1 MITLLKEEIIDNEIN
16 PEVEKQ
22 AFISSIDNLIQSAW
36 ALNGDIQSIIATF
49 DDNYKGENL
58 EDIKDILN
66 RAVDDLTINIGMFNK
81 AIELIDNK
89 RSDLVDAGEEK
100 AEELISSDNVSS
112 EN

>member
-1 MITLLKEEIIDNEIN
+1 MLALLKEDVINNEID
-16 PEVEKQ
+16 PEIEKQ

-36 ALNGDIQSIIATF
+36 VLNGDIQSIIATF
-49 DDNYKGENL
+49 SDNYKGENL

-66 RAVDDLTINIGMFNK
+66 KAVDDLTINIGMFNK

-100 AEELISSDNVSS
+100 AEKLISS
-112 EN
+112 ENITAE